1 MQNVLE
7 NEIEKVEENEII
19 KRISNFDELDLDPNI
34 LRGIYAYG
42 FEKPSSIQ
50 QQAIKPIIMGCDVI
64 AQAQSGTGKTATF
77 SIAILS
83 KINVSNVNVQAILLV
98 NTRELAE
105 QIKTVI
111 SSLSIYTD
119 IKIHCCVG
127 GTMVREDQRILQE
140 GVHIVVGTPGRV
152 YSHIQ
157 SNILQTDHIKLFVLD
172 EADEMLSL
180 GFKDQVCEIYR
191 CMPENI
197 QTAIF
202 SATMPPSI
210 LEVTKKFMT
219 NPLKI
224 LVKNEELTL
233 DGIKQFFIAIE
244 KEEWKLETLMDLYQ
258 TITVTQ
264 VIIYCNT
271 RKKVEYLTECLV
283 SRDFI
288 VSQIHGDMDQKERSV
303 VMSNFRNGKT
313 RVLIATDIIAR
324 GIDVQQVSLVINYD
338 IPKEKECYIH
348 RIGRSG
354 RHGRKGVSINFIT
367 RQDVPRLKEIESFYS
382 TEITEM
388 PMTIS
393 DYL

>member
-1 MQNVLE
+1 MADVLE
-7 NEIEKVEENEII
+7 NVGENVIEK
-19 KRISNFDELDLDPNI
+19 ISNFDELDLKPEI
-34 LRGIYAYG
+34 LRGIFTYG
-42 FEKPSSIQ
+42 FEKPSAIQ
-50 QQAIKPIIMGCDVI
+50 QQAIKPILSGRDVI

-77 SIAILS
+77 SIAILQ
-83 KINVSNVNVQAILLV
+83 KIDPNIKSVQAILLV

-105 QIKTVI
+105 QIKTVM
-111 SSLSIYTD
+111 SSLSTYTD

-127 GTMVREDQRILQE
+127 GTMVRDDHRAIQD
-140 GVHIVVGTPGRV
+140 GVHIIVGTPGRI

-157 SNILQTDHIKLFVLD
+157 SNILKTDTIQMFVLD
-172 EADEMLSL
+172 EADEMLST
-180 GFKDQVCEIYR
+180 GFKDQVCDIFR

-197 QTAIF
+197 QSAIF
-202 SATMPPSI
+202 SATMPPDI
-210 LEVTKKFMT
+210 LEVTKKFMKE
-219 NPLKI
+219 PMKI

-244 KEEWKLETLMDLYQ
+244 REEWKLDTLMDLYQ

-271 RKKVEYLTECLV
+271 RRKVEYLTDSMTV
-283 SRDFI
+283 KGFS
-288 VSQIHGDMDQKERSV
+288 VSQIHGDMEQRERTY
-303 VMSNFRNGKT
+303 VMNNFRNGKT

-338 IPKEKECYIH
+338 IPKDKECYIH

-367 RQDVPRLKEIESFYS
+367 RYDIPRLKEIESFYS
-382 TEITEM
+382 TEIAEM
-388 PMTIS
+388 PMTIA

>member
-1 MQNVLE
+1 MADVLE
-7 NEIEKVEENEII
+7 NVGENVIEK
-19 KRISNFDELDLDPNI
+19 ISNFDELDLKPEI
-34 LRGIYAYG
+34 LRGIFTYG
-42 FEKPSSIQ
+42 FEKPSAIQ
-50 QQAIKPIIMGCDVI
+50 QQAIKPILSGRDVI

-77 SIAILS
+77 SIAILQ
-83 KINVSNVNVQAILLV
+83 KIDPNIKSVQAILLV

-105 QIKTVI
+105 QIKTVM
-111 SSLSIYTD
+111 SSLSTYTD

-127 GTMVREDQRILQE
+127 GTMVRDDHRAIQD
-140 GVHIVVGTPGRV
+140 GVHIIVGTPGRI

-157 SNILQTDHIKLFVLD
+157 SNILKTDTIQMFVLD
-172 EADEMLSL
+172 EADEMLST
-180 GFKDQVCEIYR
+180 GFKDQVCDIFR

-197 QTAIF
+197 QSAIF
-202 SATMPPSI
+202 SATMPPDI
-210 LEVTKKFMT
+210 LEVTKKFMKE
-219 NPLKI
+219 PMKI

-233 DGIKQFFIAIE
+233 DGIKQFFIAIDR
-244 KEEWKLETLMDLYQ
+244 EEWKLDTLMDLYQ

-271 RKKVEYLTECLV
+271 RRKVEYLTDSMTV
-283 SRDFI
+283 KGFS
-288 VSQIHGDMDQKERSV
+288 VSQIHGDMEQRERTY
-303 VMSNFRNGKT
+303 VMNNFRNGKT

-338 IPKEKECYIH
+338 IPKDKECYIH

-367 RQDVPRLKEIESFYS
+367 RYDIPRLKEIESFYS
-382 TEITEM
+382 TEIAEM
-388 PMTIS
+388 PMTIA

>member
-1 MQNVLE
+1 MESVS
-7 NEIEKVEENEII
+7 EKEDEVE
-19 KRISNFDELDLDPNI
+19 RISNFDELDLHPDI
-34 LRGIYAYG
+34 LRGIFAYG
-42 FEKPSSIQ
+42 FEKPSAIQ
-50 QQAIKPIIMGCDVI
+50 KQAIKPIIMGRDVI

-77 SIAILS
+77 SIAILH
-83 KINVSNVNVQAILLV
+83 KIDPTNKNVQALLLV

-105 QIKTVI
+105 QIKTVMTA
-111 SSLSIYTD
+111 LSTYTQ

-127 GTMVREDQRILQE
+127 GTMVRDDQRAIQD
-140 GVHIVVGTPGRV
+140 GVHIIVGTPGRI

-157 SNILQTDHIKLFVLD
+157 SNILKTEYIKLFILD
-172 EADEMLSL
+172 EADEMLSI
-180 GFKDQVCEIYR
+180 GFKDQVCDIYR

-197 QTAIF
+197 QVAIF

-210 LEVTKKFMT
+210 LEVTNNFMK
-219 NPLKI
+219 NPVKI

-233 DGIKQFFIAIE
+233 EGIKQFYIAIE

-264 VIIYCNT
+264 AIIYCNT
-271 RKKVEYLTECLV
+271 RRKVEYLAECMGA
-283 SRDFI
+283 RDFL
-288 VSQIHGDMDQKERSV
+288 VSQIHGDMDQRERSL

-367 RQDVPRLKEIESFYS
+367 RYDIIKLKEIETFYS
-382 TEITEM
+382 TEIVEM
-388 PMTIS
+388 PLTIA

>member
-1 MQNVLE
+1 MADVLE
-7 NEIEKVEENEII
+7 NVGENVIEK
-19 KRISNFDELDLDPNI
+19 ISNFDELDLKPEI
-34 LRGIYAYG
+34 LRGIFTYG
-42 FEKPSSIQ
+42 FEKPSAIQ
-50 QQAIKPIIMGCDVI
+50 QQAIKPILSGRDVI

-77 SIAILS
+77 SIAILQ
-83 KINVSNVNVQAILLV
+83 KIDPNIKSVQAILLV

-105 QIKTVI
+105 QIKTVM
-111 SSLSIYTD
+111 SSLSTYTD

-127 GTMVREDQRILQE
+127 GTMVRDDHRAIQD
-140 GVHIVVGTPGRV
+140 GVHIIVGTPGRI

-157 SNILQTDHIKLFVLD
+157 SNILKTDTIQMFVLD
-172 EADEMLSL
+172 EADEMLST
-180 GFKDQVCEIYR
+180 GFKDQVCDIFR

-197 QTAIF
+197 QSAIF
-202 SATMPPSI
+202 SATMPPDI
-210 LEVTKKFMT
+210 LEVTKKFMKE
-219 NPLKI
+219 PMKI

-244 KEEWKLETLMDLYQ
+244 REEWKLDTLMDLYQ

-271 RKKVEYLTECLV
+271 RRKVEYLTDSMTV
-283 SRDFI
+283 KGFS
-288 VSQIHGDMDQKERSV
+288 VSQIHGDMEQRERTY
-303 VMSNFRNGKT
+303 VMNNFRNGKT

-338 IPKEKECYIH
+338 IPKDKECYIH

-367 RQDVPRLKEIESFYS
+367 RYDIPKLKEIESFYS
-382 TEITEM
+382 TEIAEM
-388 PMTIS
+388 PMTIA

>member
-1 MQNVLE
+1 MENVS
-7 NEIEKVEENEII
+7 EKDEEVE
-19 KRISNFDELDLDPNI
+19 RISNFDELDLHPDI
-34 LRGIYAYG
+34 LRGIFAYG
-42 FEKPSSIQ
+42 FEKPSAIQ
-50 QQAIKPIIMGCDVI
+50 KQAIKPIIMGRDVI

-77 SIAILS
+77 SIAILH
-83 KINVSNVNVQAILLV
+83 KIDPTNKNVQALLLV

-105 QIKTVI
+105 QIKTVMTA
-111 SSLSIYTD
+111 LSTYTE

-127 GTMVREDQRILQE
+127 GTMVRDDQRAIQD
-140 GVHIVVGTPGRV
+140 GVHIIVGTPGRIF
-152 YSHIQ
+152 SHIQ
-157 SNILQTDHIKLFVLD
+157 SSILKTEHIKLFVLD
-172 EADEMLSL
+172 EADEMLSI
-180 GFKDQVCEIYR
+180 GFKDQVCDIYR

-197 QTAIF
+197 QVAIF

-210 LEVTKKFMT
+210 LEVTNNFMK

-233 DGIKQFFIAIE
+233 EGIKQFYIAIE

-264 VIIYCNT
+264 AIIYCNT
-271 RKKVEYLTECLV
+271 RRKVEHLAECMGA
-283 SRDFI
+283 RDFL
-288 VSQIHGDMDQKERSV
+288 VSQIHGDMDQKERSL

-367 RQDVPRLKEIESFYS
+367 RYDIVKLKEIESFYS
-382 TEITEM
+382 TEIAEM
-388 PMTIS
+388 PLTIA

>member
-1 MQNVLE
+1 MENVLE
-7 NEIEKVEENEII
+7 NNDKVDEIEKIE
-19 KRISNFDELDLDPNI
+19 NFDELDLDPEI
-34 LRGIYAYG
+34 LRGIYTYG
-42 FEKPSSIQ
+42 FEKPSAIQ
-50 QQAIKPIIMGCDVI
+50 QQAIKPMMMGRDII

-77 SIAILS
+77 SIAILQ
-83 KINVSNVNVQAILLV
+83 KIDPTQLNIQAILLV

-105 QIKTVI
+105 QIKTVM
-111 SSLSIYTD
+111 SALSIYTK

-127 GTMVREDQRILQE
+127 GTMVREDQRIIE
-140 GVHIVVGTPGRV
+140 DGVHIIVGTPGRIF
-152 YSHIQ
+152 SHIQ
-157 SNILQTDHIKLFVLD
+157 SNIIQTNHVKLFVLD
-172 EADEMLSL
+172 EADEMLSV
-180 GFKDQVCEIYR
+180 GFKNQVCEIFRY
-191 CMPENI
+191 MPETV

-202 SATMPPSI
+202 SATMPYSI
-210 LEVTKKFMT
+210 LEITKNFMI

-224 LVKNEELTL
+224 LIKNEELTL

-244 KEEWKLETLMDLYQ
+244 KEEWKIETLMDLYQ

-264 VIIYCNT
+264 AIIYCNT
-271 RKKVEYLTECLV
+271 RKKVEYLNDCMT
-283 SRDFI
+283 SRGFL
-288 VSQIHGDMDQKERSV
+288 VSQIHGDMDQKERSS

-367 RQDVPRLKEIESFYS
+367 RFDVPRLKDIESFYS
-382 TEITEM
+382 TEISEM
-388 PMTIS
+388 PSTIS

>member
-1 MQNVLE
+1 MENVLE
-7 NEIEKVEENEII
+7 NNDKVDEIEKVG
-19 KRISNFDELDLDPNI
+19 NFDELDLDPEI
-34 LRGIYAYG
+34 LRGIYNYG
-42 FEKPSSIQ
+42 FEKPSAIQ
-50 QQAIKPIIMGCDVI
+50 QQAIKPIIMGRDII

-77 SIAILS
+77 SIAILQ
-83 KINVSNVNVQAILLV
+83 KIDTTQTNIQAILLV

-105 QIKTVI
+105 QIKSVMCA
-111 SSLSIYTD
+111 LSTYTK

-127 GTMVREDQRILQE
+127 GTMVRDDQRAIE
-140 GVHIVVGTPGRV
+140 NGVHVIVGTPGRI

-157 SNILQTDHIKLFVLD
+157 SNIIETNNVKIFVLD
-172 EADEMLSL
+172 EADEMLSV
-180 GFKDQVCEIYR
+180 GFKNQVCDIFRY
-191 CMPENI
+191 MPENV
-197 QTAIF
+197 QTAVF
-202 SATMPPSI
+202 SATMPYTI
-210 LEVTKKFMT
+210 LEITKNFMI

-224 LVKNEELTL
+224 LIRNEELTL

-244 KEEWKLETLMDLYQ
+244 KEEWKIETLMDLYQ

-264 VIIYCNT
+264 AIIYCNT
-271 RKKVEYLTECLV
+271 RKKVEYLNDCMT
-283 SRDFI
+283 SRGFL
-288 VSQIHGDMDQKERSV
+288 VSQIHGDMDQKERSG

-367 RQDVPRLKEIESFYS
+367 RFDVPRLKDIESFYS
-382 TEITEM
+382 TEICEM
-388 PMTIS
+388 PSTIS
-393 DYL
+393 EYL

>member
-1 MQNVLE
+1 MENVLE
-7 NEIEKVEENEII
+7 NNDKVDEIEKIA
-19 KRISNFDELDLDPNI
+19 KFDELDLDPEI
-34 LRGIYAYG
+34 LRGIYTYG
-42 FEKPSSIQ
+42 FEKPSAIQ
-50 QQAIKPIIMGCDVI
+50 QQAIKPMMMGRDII
-64 AQAQSGTGKTATF
+64 AQAQSGTGKTAAF
-77 SIAILS
+77 SIAILQ
-83 KINVSNVNVQAILLV
+83 KIDPTQLNIQAILLV

-105 QIKTVI
+105 QIKTVM
-111 SSLSIYTD
+111 SALSIYTK

-127 GTMVREDQRILQE
+127 GTMVREDQRVIE
-140 GVHIVVGTPGRV
+140 NGVHIIVGTPGRIF
-152 YSHIQ
+152 SHIQ
-157 SNILQTDHIKLFVLD
+157 SNIIQTDHVKLFVLD
-172 EADEMLSL
+172 EADEMLSV
-180 GFKDQVCEIYR
+180 GFKNQVCEIFRY
-191 CMPENI
+191 MPETV

-202 SATMPPSI
+202 SATMPYSI
-210 LEVTKKFMT
+210 LKITKNFMI

-224 LVKNEELTL
+224 LIKNEELTL

-244 KEEWKLETLMDLYQ
+244 KEEWKIETLMDLYQ

-264 VIIYCNT
+264 AIIYCNT
-271 RKKVEYLTECLV
+271 RKTVEYLNDCMT
-283 SRDFI
+283 SRGFL
-288 VSQIHGDMDQKERSV
+288 VSQIHGDMDQKERSS

-367 RQDVPRLKEIESFYS
+367 RFDVPRLKDIESFYS
-382 TEITEM
+382 TEISEM
-388 PMTIS
+388 PSTIS

>member
-1 MQNVLE
+1 MAEVLE
-7 NEIEKVEENEII
+7 NVGENVIEK
-19 KRISNFDELDLDPNI
+19 ISNFDELDLKPEI
-34 LRGIYAYG
+34 LRGIFTYG
-42 FEKPSSIQ
+42 FEKPSAIQ
-50 QQAIKPIIMGCDVI
+50 QQAIKPILSGRDVI

-77 SIAILS
+77 SIAILQ
-83 KINVSNVNVQAILLV
+83 KIDPNIKSVQAILLV

-105 QIKTVI
+105 QIKRVMT
-111 SSLSIYTD
+111 SLCIYTD

-127 GTMVREDQRILQE
+127 GTMVRDDHRAIQD
-140 GVHIVVGTPGRV
+140 GVHVIVGTPGRI

-157 SNILQTDHIKLFVLD
+157 SNILKTDTIQMFVLD
-172 EADEMLSL
+172 EADEMLST
-180 GFKDQVCEIYR
+180 GFKDQVCDIFR
-191 CMPENI
+191 CMPEI
-197 QTAIF
+197 VQSAIF
-202 SATMPPSI
+202 SATMPPDI
-210 LEVTKKFMT
+210 LEVTKKFMKD
-219 NPLKI
+219 PMKI

-244 KEEWKLETLMDLYQ
+244 REEWKLDTLMDLYQ

-271 RKKVEYLTECLV
+271 RRKVEYLTD
-283 SRDFI
+283 SMIAKGFS
-288 VSQIHGDMDQKERSV
+288 VSQIHGDMEQRERTF
-303 VMSNFRNGKT
+303 VMNNFRNGKT

-338 IPKEKECYIH
+338 IPKDKECYIH

-367 RQDVPRLKEIESFYS
+367 RYDIPRLKEIESFYS
-382 TEITEM
+382 TEIAEM
-388 PMTIS
+388 PMTIA

>member
-1 MQNVLE
+1 MENVLE
-7 NEIEKVEENEII
+7 NNDKVDEIEKIE
-19 KRISNFDELDLDPNI
+19 NFDELDLHPEI
-34 LRGIYAYG
+34 LRGIYTYG
-42 FEKPSSIQ
+42 FEKPSAIQ
-50 QQAIKPIIMGCDVI
+50 QQAIKPMIMGRDII

-77 SIAILS
+77 SIAILQ
-83 KINVSNVNVQAILLV
+83 KIDPTQLNIQAILLV

-105 QIKTVI
+105 QIKTVMCA
-111 SSLSIYTD
+111 LSIYTP

-127 GTMVREDQRILQE
+127 GTMVREDQRIIEQ
-140 GVHIVVGTPGRV
+140 GVHIIVGTPGRI

-157 SNILQTDHIKLFVLD
+157 SNIIETSYVKLFVLD
-172 EADEMLSL
+172 EADEMLSV
-180 GFKDQVCEIYR
+180 GFKNQVCEIFRY
-191 CMPENI
+191 MPETV

-202 SATMPPSI
+202 SATMPYSI
-210 LEVTKKFMT
+210 LEITKNFMM

-224 LVKNEELTL
+224 LIKNEELTL

-264 VIIYCNT
+264 AIIYCNT
-271 RKKVEYLTECLV
+271 RKKVEYLNECMT
-283 SRDFI
+283 SHGFI
-288 VSQIHGDMDQKERSV
+288 VSQIHGDMDQKERSN

-367 RQDVPRLKEIESFYS
+367 RFDVPRLKDIESFYS

-388 PMTIS
+388 PTTIS

>member
-7 NEIEKVEENEII
+7 KVEEDIE
-19 KRISNFDELDLDPNI
+19 RIANFDELDLDANI
-34 LRGIYAYG
+34 LRGIFAYG
-42 FEKPSSIQ
+42 FEKPSAIQ
-50 QQAIKPIIMGCDVI
+50 QQAIKPIIMGRDVI
-64 AQAQSGTGKTATF
+64 AQAQSGTGKTAAF
-77 SIAILS
+77 SIAILD
-83 KINVSNVNVQAILLV
+83 KIDPTKNHIQAILLV

-105 QIKTVI
+105 QIKTVMCA
-111 SSLSIYTD
+111 LSMYTE

-127 GTMVREDQRILQE
+127 GTMVREDQRIIQD
-140 GVHIVVGTPGRV
+140 GVHIIVGTPGRI

-157 SNILQTDHIKLFVLD
+157 SNILQTEHIEIFVLD
-172 EADEMLSL
+172 EADEMLSM
-180 GFKDQVCEIYR
+180 GFKDQVCEIFR
-191 CMPENI
+191 CMPENV

-210 LEVTKKFMT
+210 LEVTKNFMV

-271 RKKVEYLTECLV
+271 RKKVEYLAECMTA
-283 SRDFI
+283 RDFI
-288 VSQIHGDMDQKERSV
+288 VSQIHGDMDHKERST

-367 RQDVPRLKEIESFYS
+367 RYDVPRLKEIETFYS

>member
-1 MQNVLE
+1 MADVLE
-7 NEIEKVEENEII
+7 NVGENVIEK
-19 KRISNFDELDLDPNI
+19 ISNFDELDLKPEI
-34 LRGIYAYG
+34 LRGIFTYG
-42 FEKPSSIQ
+42 FEKPSAIQ
-50 QQAIKPIIMGCDVI
+50 QQAIKPILSGRDVI

-77 SIAILS
+77 SIAILQ
-83 KINVSNVNVQAILLV
+83 KIDPNIKSVQAILLV

-105 QIKTVI
+105 QIKTVM
-111 SSLSIYTD
+111 SSLSTYTD

-127 GTMVREDQRILQE
+127 GTMVRDDHRTIQD
-140 GVHIVVGTPGRV
+140 GVHIVVGTPGRI

-157 SNILQTDHIKLFVLD
+157 SNILKTDTIQMFVLD
-172 EADEMLSL
+172 EADEMLST
-180 GFKDQVCEIYR
+180 GFKDQVCDIFR

-197 QTAIF
+197 QSAIF
-202 SATMPPSI
+202 SATMPPDI
-210 LEVTKKFMT
+210 LEVTKKFMKE
-219 NPLKI
+219 PMKI

-244 KEEWKLETLMDLYQ
+244 REEWKLDTLMDLYQ

-271 RKKVEYLTECLV
+271 RRKVEYLTD
-283 SRDFI
+283 SMIAKGFS
-288 VSQIHGDMDQKERSV
+288 VSQIHGDMEQRERTY
-303 VMSNFRNGKT
+303 VMNNFRNGKT

-338 IPKEKECYIH
+338 IPKDKECYIH

-367 RQDVPRLKEIESFYS
+367 RYDIPKLKEIESFYS
-382 TEITEM
+382 TEIAEM
-388 PMTIS
+388 PMTIA

>member
-7 NEIEKVEENEII
+7 NDEKVEEEIEKI
-19 KRISNFDELDLDPNI
+19 ANFDELDLHPNI
-34 LRGIYAYG
+34 LRGIFAYG
-42 FEKPSSIQ
+42 FEKPSAIQ
-50 QQAIKPIIMGCDVI
+50 QQAIKPIIMGRDVI
-64 AQAQSGTGKTATF
+64 AQAQSGTGKTAAF
-77 SIAILS
+77 SIAILH
-83 KINVSNVNVQAILLV
+83 KIDPTKKHIQAILLV

-105 QIKTVI
+105 QIKTVMCA
-111 SSLSIYTD
+111 LSMYTD

-127 GTMVREDQRILQE
+127 GTMVREDQRIIQD
-140 GVHIVVGTPGRV
+140 GVHIIVGTPGRI

-157 SNILQTDHIKLFVLD
+157 SNILETEHIELFVLD
-172 EADEMLSL
+172 EADEMLSM
-180 GFKDQVCEIYR
+180 GFKDQVCEIFR
-191 CMPENI
+191 CMPENV

-210 LEVTKKFMT
+210 LEVTKKFMV

-271 RKKVEYLTECLV
+271 RKKVEYLAECM
-283 SRDFI
+283 SARDFI
-288 VSQIHGDMDQKERSV
+288 VSQIHGDMDQKERSN

-367 RQDVPRLKEIESFYS
+367 RYDVPRLKEIESFYS
-382 TEITEM
+382 TEIIEM

>member
-1 MQNVLE
+1 MENVS
-7 NEIEKVEENEII
+7 EKEVD
-19 KRISNFDELDLDPNI
+19 RISNFDELDLHPDI
-34 LRGIYAYG
+34 LRGIFAYG
-42 FEKPSSIQ
+42 FEKPSAIQ
-50 QQAIKPIIMGCDVI
+50 KHAIKPIITGDDVI

-77 SIAILS
+77 SIAILH
-83 KINVSNVNVQAILLV
+83 KIDPTNKSVQALLLV

-105 QIKTVI
+105 QIKTVMTA
-111 SSLSIYTD
+111 LSTYTE

-127 GTMVREDQRILQE
+127 GTMVRDDQRAIQD
-140 GVHIVVGTPGRV
+140 GVHIIVGTPGRI

-157 SNILQTDHIKLFVLD
+157 SSILKTEHIKIFVLD
-172 EADEMLSL
+172 EADEMLSI
-180 GFKDQVCEIYR
+180 GFKDQVCDIFR

-197 QTAIF
+197 QVAIF

-210 LEVTKKFMT
+210 LEVTNNFMK

-233 DGIKQFFIAIE
+233 EGIKQFYIAIE

-271 RKKVEYLTECLV
+271 RRKVEYLAECM
-283 SRDFI
+283 SARDFL
-288 VSQIHGDMDQKERSV
+288 VSQIHGDMDQKERSL

-367 RQDVPRLKEIESFYS
+367 RYDIVKLKEIETFYS
-382 TEITEM
+382 TEIVEM
-388 PMTIS
+388 PLTIA

>member
-1 MQNVLE
+1 MENVLE
-7 NEIEKVEENEII
+7 NNDNVDEIEKVG
-19 KRISNFDELDLDPNI
+19 NFDELDLDPEI
-34 LRGIYAYG
+34 LRGIYTYG
-42 FEKPSSIQ
+42 FEKPSAIQ
-50 QQAIKPIIMGCDVI
+50 QQAIKPIIMGRDII
-64 AQAQSGTGKTATF
+64 AQAQSGTGKTAAF
-77 SIAILS
+77 SIAILQ
-83 KINVSNVNVQAILLV
+83 KIDQTQKNIQVILLV

-105 QIKTVI
+105 QIKTVMCA
-111 SSLSIYTD
+111 LSIYTQ

-127 GTMVREDQRILQE
+127 GTMVRDDQRAIEE
-140 GVHIVVGTPGRV
+140 GVHIIVGTPGRI

-157 SNILQTDHIKLFVLD
+157 SNIIETSHVKLFVLD
-172 EADEMLSL
+172 EADEMLSV
-180 GFKDQVCEIYR
+180 GFKNQVCEIFRY
-191 CMPENI
+191 MPQTV

-202 SATMPPSI
+202 SATMPYTI
-210 LEVTKKFMT
+210 LEITKNFMM

-224 LVKNEELTL
+224 LIKNEELTL

-244 KEEWKLETLMDLYQ
+244 KEEWKIETLMDLYQ

-271 RKKVEYLTECLV
+271 RKKVEYLNECMTA
-283 SRDFI
+283 RGFI
-288 VSQIHGDMDQKERSV
+288 VSQIHGDMDQKERSS
-303 VMSNFRNGKT
+303 VMSNFRIGKT

-367 RQDVPRLKEIESFYS
+367 RFDVPRLKDIETFYS
-382 TEITEM
+382 TEIGEM
-388 PMTIS
+388 PSTIS
-393 DYL
+393 EYL

>member
-7 NEIEKVEENEII
+7 NDEKVEEEIEKI
-19 KRISNFDELDLDPNI
+19 ANFDELDLDPNI
-34 LRGIYAYG
+34 LRGIFAYG
-42 FEKPSSIQ
+42 FEKPSAIQ
-50 QQAIKPIIMGCDVI
+50 QQAIKPIIMGRDVI
-64 AQAQSGTGKTATF
+64 AQAQSGTGKTAAF
-77 SIAILS
+77 SIAILD
-83 KINVSNVNVQAILLV
+83 KIDPTKNHIQAILLV

-105 QIKTVI
+105 QIKTVMC
-111 SSLSIYTD
+111 SLSMYTE

-127 GTMVREDQRILQE
+127 GTMVREDQRIIQD
-140 GVHIVVGTPGRV
+140 GVHIIVGTPGRI

-157 SNILQTDHIKLFVLD
+157 SNILQTEHIEIFVLD
-172 EADEMLSL
+172 EADEMLSM
-180 GFKDQVCEIYR
+180 GFKEQVCEIFR
-191 CMPENI
+191 CMPENV

-210 LEVTKKFMT
+210 LEVTKNFMV

-271 RKKVEYLTECLV
+271 RKKVEYLAECMTA
-283 SRDFI
+283 RDFI
-288 VSQIHGDMDQKERSV
+288 VSQIHGDMDQKERST

-367 RQDVPRLKEIESFYS
+367 RYDVPRLKEIESFYS

-388 PMTIS
+388 PTTIS
-393 DYL
+393 EYL

>member
-1 MQNVLE
+1 MADVLE
-7 NEIEKVEENEII
+7 NVGENVIEK
-19 KRISNFDELDLDPNI
+19 ISNFDELDLKPEI
-34 LRGIYAYG
+34 LRGIFTYG
-42 FEKPSSIQ
+42 FEKPSAIQ
-50 QQAIKPIIMGCDVI
+50 QQAIKPILSGRDVI

-77 SIAILS
+77 SIAILQ
-83 KINVSNVNVQAILLV
+83 KIDPNIKSVQAILLV

-105 QIKTVI
+105 QIKTVM
-111 SSLSIYTD
+111 SSLSTYTD

-127 GTMVREDQRILQE
+127 GTMVRDDHRAIQD
-140 GVHIVVGTPGRV
+140 GVHIIVGTPGRI

-157 SNILQTDHIKLFVLD
+157 SNILKTDTIQMFVLD
-172 EADEMLSL
+172 EADEMLST
-180 GFKDQVCEIYR
+180 GFKDQVCDIFR

-197 QTAIF
+197 QSAIF
-202 SATMPPSI
+202 SATMPPDI
-210 LEVTKKFMT
+210 LEVTKKFMKE
-219 NPLKI
+219 PMKI

-244 KEEWKLETLMDLYQ
+244 REEWKLDTLMDLYQ

-271 RKKVEYLTECLV
+271 RRKVEYLTD
-283 SRDFI
+283 SMIAKGFS
-288 VSQIHGDMDQKERSV
+288 VSQIHGDMEQRERTY
-303 VMSNFRNGKT
+303 VMNNFRNGKT

-338 IPKEKECYIH
+338 IPKDKECYIH

-367 RQDVPRLKEIESFYS
+367 RYDIPKLKEIESFYS
-382 TEITEM
+382 TEIAEM
-388 PMTIS
+388 PMTIA

>member
-1 MQNVLE
+1 MENILE
-7 NEIEKVEENEII
+7 NNEVEDIE
-19 KRISNFDELDLDPNI
+19 RISSFDDLDLNPDI
-34 LRGIYAYG
+34 LRGIFAYG
-42 FEKPSSIQ
+42 FEKPSAIQ
-50 QQAIKPIIMGCDVI
+50 QHAIKPIIMGRDVI

-77 SIAILS
+77 SIAILQNIDQCQ
-83 KINVSNVNVQAILLV
+83 KNIQAILLV

-105 QIKTVI
+105 QIKDVMTN
-111 SSLSIYTD
+111 LSQYTN
-119 IKIHCCVG
+119 IKVHCCVG
-127 GTMVREDQRILQE
+127 GTMVRDDIRAIDD
-140 GVHIVVGTPGRV
+140 GVHIIVGTPGRV

-157 SNILQTDHIKLFVLD
+157 STIIRTEHIKIFVLD
-172 EADEMLSL
+172 EADEMLSR
-180 GFKDQVCEIYR
+180 GFKDQVCDIFRY
-191 CMPENI
+191 MPETV
-197 QTAIF
+197 QVAVF
-202 SATMPPSI
+202 SATMPPDM
-210 LEVTKKFMT
+210 LEVTKKFMK

-224 LVKNEELTL
+224 LVKNDELTL

-244 KEEWKLETLMDLYQ
+244 KEEWKLDTLMDLYQ

-271 RKKVEYLTECLV
+271 RRKVEYLAECL
-283 SRDFI
+283 SARDFT
-288 VSQIHGDMDQKERSV
+288 VSQIHGEMDQHERTS

-367 RQDVPRLKEIESFYS
+367 RYDVPRLKEIESFYS
-382 TEITEM
+382 TEIIEM
-388 PMTIS
+388 PTTIA